1 MAARAP
7 DDFVDGDDGAS
18 SLGDKAASGAIW
30 MGASQALRIITSLT
44 SAIVVAR
51 LLTPDDYG
59 VIGMVAPV
67 MTFLLMFQDLGFS
80 QAVVQAKTVTR
91 SQINALFWSCMG
103 LSALIGLLLIAVSP
117 LVAAFYQEPRV
128 QPVIAWSAL
137 TVLVGGAALQHGALL
152 TRAMR
157 FRELALIEVCS
168 AVVGLT
174 VSISCA
180 LWLRSY
186 WALWLG
192 TLFSA
197 FVQTG
202 LMWILQRWT
211 PARRIVW
218 TGMSH
223 ILKFGGGV
231 TGFNLVNYAVRNAD
245 SILIARFSGA
255 NALGLYDQSYKL
267 MMAPML
273 AINGPLGRVM
283 MPVLSRLADQA
294 ERYRTAYL
302 SVVTLLMFAL
312 TPGLAVVAAKSAI
325 VVPFLLGDKW
335 AAAAPIFFWLSLTG
349 LIQPFANT
357 TFWLFLSS
365 GRTGAM
371 FWWGVV
377 SSVVTMIGF
386 GIGIRWGAEGIAAAL
401 FWTMLLRMP
410 PLFLWS
416 VRGTAVSAKDMF
428 RITLEPLVTTAIV
441 FLFIVPLF
449 ADLPPFW
456 SLATSAALA
465 YVVAVILA
473 VASPTSRR
481 LWGRIAHQ
489 TLRMLPVA
497 KPRAT

>member
-1 MAARAP
+1 
-7 DDFVDGDDGAS
+7 
-18 SLGDKAASGAIW
+18 
-30 MGASQALRIITSLT
+30 
-44 SAIVVAR
+44 
-51 LLTPDDYG
+51 
-59 VIGMVAPV
+59 
-67 MTFLLMFQDLGFS
+67 
-80 QAVVQAKTVTR
+80 
-91 SQINALFWSCMG
+91 
-103 LSALIGLLLIAVSP
+103 
-117 LVAAFYQEPRV
+117 
-128 QPVIAWSAL
+128 VIAWSAL
-137 TVLVGGAALQHGALL
+137 TVVIGGAALQHGALL

-157 FRELALIEVCS
+157 FRELALIEVSS
-168 AVVGLT
+168 AVVGLS
-174 VSISCA
+174 VSITCA

-192 TLFSA
+192 TFGSA
-197 FVQTG
+197 VVQTG
-202 LMWILQRWT
+202 LMWVFQKWT
-211 PARRIVW
+211 PSRGIVW

-283 MPVLSRLADQA
+283 MPVLSRLTDQA

-325 VVPFLLGDKW
+325 VVPFLLGEQW

-349 LIQPFANT
+349 LVQPFANT

-410 PLFLWS
+410 PLFIWC
-416 VRGTAVSAKDMF
+416 VRGTPVSAADMF
-428 RITLEPLVTTAIV
+428 RITVEPVATTAIV
-441 FLFIVPLF
+441 FFFVVPLF
-449 ADLPPFW
+449 SGLEPFW
-456 SLATSAALA
+456 SLAASAALA
-465 YVVAVILA
+465 YVVAAALA
-473 VASPTSRR
+473 LATPSGRR
-481 LWGRIAHQ
+481 LWSRILAQ
-489 TLRMLPVA
+489 SLRTLSSIRPV
-497 KPRAT
+497 RTG